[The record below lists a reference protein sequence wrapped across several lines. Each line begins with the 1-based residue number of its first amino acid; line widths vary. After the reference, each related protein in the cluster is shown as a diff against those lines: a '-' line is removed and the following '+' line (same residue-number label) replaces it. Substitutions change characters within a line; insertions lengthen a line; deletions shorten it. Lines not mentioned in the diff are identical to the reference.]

1 MPPVR
6 AKRGNT
12 GGGDRGWGTGSLQCV
27 ASRECLRKKG
37 AEELEAFVPH
47 VGVSPL
53 SRDTRSGRTA
63 NSVSGE
69 MTQGYPLWMAS
80 VSSAEQPPAD
90 LEGDVGV
97 DAGVPDL
104 LIGEAEGV
112 PAAHGH
118 PLQLDEVGAHD
129 DVHHGLQAGLYELR
143 AAQPLRREGAKV
155 GGVPRG
161 EAVVVAQPLGVLVHA
176 DADEAVRGAG
186 EEAAEGARDVVGME
200 EREDEAPAV
209 DPERQQRD
217 RVLRDGGGLVAARPP
232 WQGHGLGE
240 VISMDLGGSPSLLL
254 F

>member
-12 GGGDRGWGTGSLQCV
+12 GGGDRGRGTGSLQCV
-27 ASRECLRKKG
+27 VSRECLRKKG
-37 AEELEAFVPH
+37 AEELEARIPH

-63 NSVSGE
+63 NGVSGE
-69 MTQGYPLWMAS
+69 TTQGYPLWMAS

-97 DAGVPDL
+97 DAVYQIYSL
-104 LIGEAEGV
+104 ERQKASQRLM
-112 PAAHGH
+112 
-118 PLQLDEVGAHD
+118 
-129 DVHHGLQAGLYELR
+129 AGLYELR

-176 DADEAVRGAG
+176 DTDEAVRGAG
-186 EEAAEGARDVVGME
+186 EEAAEGARDVVGVE

-209 DPERQQRD
+209 DPELQQRD

-232 WQGHGLGE
+232 WQGHGRGE